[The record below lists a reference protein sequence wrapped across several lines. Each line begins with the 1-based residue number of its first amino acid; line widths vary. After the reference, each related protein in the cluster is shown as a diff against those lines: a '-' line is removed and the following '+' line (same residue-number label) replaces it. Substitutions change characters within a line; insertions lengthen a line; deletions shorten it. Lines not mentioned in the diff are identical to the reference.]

1 MISLAGY
8 SLSSHY
14 TQKFPAVEKETNR
27 HHSTELLF
35 HPERKN
41 KKIFFPIPSPLHHS
55 GGIKE
60 THTHKNGRVL
70 NIIEEEEE
78 DSSCGK
84 KNEEIKRIVERDT
97 QQENSQA
104 DITSSQIDRD
114 ELQQHIYVCVC
125 VCRGARKICI
135 RIHLCV

>member
-60 THTHKNGRVL
+60 THTQKRSCLEYNKKRRRRFIVWEKKKKSNG
-70 NIIEEEEE
+70 
-78 DSSCGK
+78 
-84 KNEEIKRIVERDT
+84 
-97 QQENSQA
+97 
-104 DITSSQIDRD
+104 
-114 ELQQHIYVCVC
+114 
-125 VCRGARKICI
+125 
-135 RIHLCV
+135 

>member
-1 MISLAGY
+1 
-8 SLSSHY
+8 
-14 TQKFPAVEKETNR
+14 
-27 HHSTELLF
+27 
-35 HPERKN
+35 
-41 KKIFFPIPSPLHHS
+41 
-55 GGIKE
+55 
-60 THTHKNGRVL
+60 L
-70 NIIEEEEE
+70 NIIKEEEE

-84 KNEEIKRIVERDT
+84 KKVEIKRIVERDT